1 MVPYSYM
8 AKMRVTPIE
17 ETNTGIYVWQMP
29 DNSVVRDEDGNTLSI
44 PSLRGD
50 IRQIKKLKNVAKSY
64 GLEDGHPLFFSGH
77 RQVTEEELE
86 EQKVR
91 ADLGLVPD
99 PQDLPAM
106 MEYVKDMREMKL
118 G

>member
-1 MVPYSYM
+1 MP
-8 AKMRVTPIE
+8 KMKVTPVE
-17 ETNTGIYVWQMP
+17 EVNYGLYLWQMP
-29 DNSVVRDEDGNTLSI
+29 DESLVVDENGGYLSI

-50 IRQIKKLKNVAKSY
+50 IIKIKALKDAARY
-64 GLEDGHPLFFSGH
+64 HGLEEGKPIFFSGH

-86 EQKVR
+86 EQKSR

-99 PQDLPAM
+99 PQDMPAM